1 MAVEKLVDL
10 QEEEAALGAL
20 ARRTHRGPWLLWVSG
35 VRGDQSGLQAATLWS
50 QVVGAPA
57 SLALLGSCCSLALCP
72 DAPVPAGTHLC
83 QQVPA
88 PNQMP

>member
-20 ARRTHRGPWLLWVSG
+20 ARCTHRGPWLLWVSG

-72 DAPVPAGTHLC
+72 DTPVPAGTHLC